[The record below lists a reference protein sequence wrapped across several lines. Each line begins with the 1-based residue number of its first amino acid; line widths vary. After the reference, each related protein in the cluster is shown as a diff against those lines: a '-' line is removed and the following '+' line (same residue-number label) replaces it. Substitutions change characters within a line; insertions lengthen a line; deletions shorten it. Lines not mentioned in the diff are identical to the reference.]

1 MLELKQNHK
10 DHITIR
16 MSLLTWIK
24 INVSVINAE
33 ECYWLFTNAFHSSF
47 DSEWAICHKPICYR
61 LLNEHTADFR
71 QEKTTAHIC
80 VVQVCVIN
88 LREIAL
94 SPAVLDSNTLS
105 TININIHQILNIFS
119 SPWYRPMGI
128 KLFINAICRTEE
140 KCLATEEGKKRI
152 GT

>member
-1 MLELKQNHK
+1 
-10 DHITIR
+10 

-24 INVSVINAE
+24 INVSVIHAE

-47 DSEWAICHKPICYR
+47 DSEWAICHKPICCR
-61 LLNEHTADFR
+61 LLNEHAADFR

-80 VVQVCVIN
+80 VVHVCVIN

-94 SPAVLDSNTLS
+94 SPTVLDSNMLS

-119 SPWYRPMGI
+119 PHDADLWGLNYSLMPFAER
-128 KLFINAICRTEE
+128 KRNAWLR
-140 KCLATEEGKKRI
+140 KRGKKE
-152 GT
+152 